1 MPQQGQRL
9 PQGMPQQGQRLPQ
22 GMPQQGQRLP
32 QGMPQQAQL
41 GRAQGGMIQGIQG
54 LQRSPMGMPRNQ
66 QPAGILN
73 SSPQLMNAARGFKD
87 GGQVV
92 KAKDGMFYD
101 KNNLSFFDRLIQ
113 GQGVIR
119 AREAENEENKAITKI
134 NDGSNAGA
142 VSLDSLITKNNN
154 ARAIGASLNAEAN
167 AGGGVDGPAVTVA
180 SPINEFDLSGDTSAT
195 NDNMQPGVTNN
206 QGLGENEGPPGEI
219 INSKLKDGLA
229 TQTKETDVLVPK
241 TSDIQ
246 KKATASL
253 EAWKKKLIKTDKT
266 YEVSEKKSQTMLAE
280 VKKVLAETDEEIDLD
295 GIERMAKK
303 TLGLKE
309 GKEYDEDRLTS
320 FWMSM
325 IKGGLATA
333 AGESSNALTN
343 IAKGLGFGV
352 EAYGKD
358 LNAINEDEREDRK
371 ALAKM
376 KYDLVKDEKT
386 ARIAKRTL
394 KLQGYTTLATMEQ
407 NQNQFES
414 KEAYQ
419 KERDMIKDQ
428 MAFANLDLVAYQ
440 TFNKIGMDGATHDL
454 RIAAFALDKQKQKD
468 FVKANNDKLN
478 QDYKLGIMTKE
489 MKNVYSLGDSYVEF
503 DEKTET
509 FSYTELGEAALLASV
524 ASKTSL
530 TDLKTSAIKISSFG
544 NIEGFKYGS
553 PDKTEKA
560 FYYYEKVTKPQL
572 AALVKEEKGTL
583 GLKPGVIKARK
594 QEIMADFGKNT
605 GALNSVGTS
614 PANSQL
620 IEGKKYTDKNGI
632 TKTYRNGKFE

>member
-1 MPQQGQRL
+1 MFAQQLMNRHNMANQ
-9 PQGMPQQGQRLPQ
+9 
-22 GMPQQGQRLP
+22 
-32 QGMPQQAQL
+32 
-41 GRAQGGMIQGIQG
+41 
-54 LQRSPMGMPRNQ
+54 PMG
-66 QPAGILN
+66 ILA
-73 SSPQLMNAARGFKD
+73 SSPQLMNAAQGFKD

-92 KAKDGMFYD
+92 KASDGVFYD

-113 GQGVIR
+113 GQGIIR
-119 AREAENEENKAITKI
+119 AREAEDKENKAITNI
-134 NDGSNAGA
+134 DDGSNAGA

-376 KYDLVKDEKT
+376 KFDLIKDEKT

-428 MAFANLDLVAYQ
+428 MAFANLDLVATQ
-440 TFNKIGMDGATHDL
+440 TFNKIGIDGATHDL

-478 QDYKLGIMTKE
+478 QDYKLNIMTKE
-489 MKNVYSLGDSYVEF
+489 MKNVYSLGENYVNF
-503 DEKTET
+503 DEKTQT
-509 FSYTELGEAALLASV
+509 FSYTELGEAALIASI
-524 ASKTSL
+524 ASKTTL
-530 TDLKTSAIKISSFG
+530 TDLKTTAKQNAKSKEVFG
-544 NIEGFKYGS
+544 NKYA
-553 PDKTEKA
+553 TEKEA
-560 FYYYEKVTKPQL
+560 ESAYYKYEGQYKDRLTAIYKMKDPLGKVDTVGQA
-572 AALVKEEKGTL
+572 AALAKLQKE
-583 GLKPGVIKARK
+583 
-594 QEIMADFGKNT
+594 FGI
-605 GALNSVGTS
+605 ASNSLTSIGTS
-614 PANSQL
+614 TANSQL

>member
-1 MPQQGQRL
+1 MNNNP
-9 PQGMPQQGQRLPQ
+9 
-22 GMPQQGQRLP
+22 
-32 QGMPQQAQL
+32 
-41 GRAQGGMIQGIQG
+41 
-54 LQRSPMGMPRNQ
+54 LQRRMFAQQLMNRHNMANQPMG
-66 QPAGILN
+66 ILA
-73 SSPQLMNAARGFKD
+73 SSPQLMNSVQGFKD

-92 KAKDGMFYD
+92 KAKDGVYYD
-101 KNNLSFFDRLIQ
+101 ASGYPIKNKSSLEGFSGPNTIKSALDEEQRIQ
-113 GQGVIR
+113 EKK
-119 AREAENEENKAITKI
+119 AREEFA
-134 NDGSNAGA
+134 
-142 VSLDSLITKNNN
+142 
-154 ARAIGASLNAEAN
+154 AN
-167 AGGGVDGPAVTVA
+167 LEAGGKSQAQLEKEKAAAEPPVDNKTFTTAPEVLAVD
-180 SPINEFDLSGDTSAT
+180 NLGEKKSAT
-195 NDNMQPGVTNN
+195 NDNMQPGVTSNL
-206 QGLGENEGPPGEI
+206 GLGENEGPPGNI

-376 KYDLVKDEKT
+376 KFDLIKDEKT

-428 MAFANLDLVAYQ
+428 MAFANLDLVATQ
-440 TFNKIGMDGATHDL
+440 TFNKIGIDGATHDL

-478 QDYKLGIMTKE
+478 QDYKLNIMTKE
-489 MKNVYSLGDSYVEF
+489 MKNVYSLGENYVNF
-503 DEKTET
+503 DEKTQT
-509 FSYTELGEAALLASV
+509 FSYTELGEAALIASI
-524 ASKTSL
+524 ASKTTL
-530 TDLKTSAIKISSFG
+530 TDLKTTAKQNAKSKEVFG
-544 NIEGFKYGS
+544 NKYA
-553 PDKTEKA
+553 TEKEA
-560 FYYYEKVTKPQL
+560 ESAYYKYEGQYKDRLTAIYKMKDPLGKVDTVGQA
-572 AALVKEEKGTL
+572 AALAKLQKE
-583 GLKPGVIKARK
+583 
-594 QEIMADFGKNT
+594 FGI
-605 GALNSVGTS
+605 ASNSLTSIGTS
-614 PANSQL
+614 TANSQL

>member
-1 MPQQGQRL
+1 MNNNP
-9 PQGMPQQGQRLPQ
+9 
-22 GMPQQGQRLP
+22 
-32 QGMPQQAQL
+32 
-41 GRAQGGMIQGIQG
+41 
-54 LQRSPMGMPRNQ
+54 LQRRMFAQQLMNRHNMANQPMG
-66 QPAGILN
+66 ILA
-73 SSPQLMNAARGFKD
+73 SSPQLMNAAQGFKD

-92 KAKDGMFYD
+92 KASDGVFYD

-113 GQGVIR
+113 GQGIIR
-119 AREAENEENKAITKI
+119 AREAEDKENKAITNI
-134 NDGSNAGA
+134 DDGSNAGA

-376 KYDLVKDEKT
+376 KFDLIKDEKT

-428 MAFANLDLVAYQ
+428 MAFANLDLVATQ
-440 TFNKIGMDGATHDL
+440 TFNKIGIDGATHDL

-478 QDYKLGIMTKE
+478 QDYKLNIMTKE
-489 MKNVYSLGDSYVEF
+489 MKNVYSLGENYVNF
-503 DEKTET
+503 DEKTQT
-509 FSYTELGEAALLASV
+509 FSYTELGEAALIASI
-524 ASKTSL
+524 ASKTTL
-530 TDLKTSAIKISSFG
+530 TDLKTTAKQNAKSKEVFG
-544 NIEGFKYGS
+544 NKYA
-553 PDKTEKA
+553 TEKEA
-560 FYYYEKVTKPQL
+560 ESAYYKYEGQYKDRLTAIYKMKDPLGKVDTVGQA
-572 AALVKEEKGTL
+572 AALAKLQKE
-583 GLKPGVIKARK
+583 
-594 QEIMADFGKNT
+594 FGI
-605 GALNSVGTS
+605 ASNSLTSIGTS
-614 PANSQL
+614 TANSQL